1 MKRAMEHILCLQD
14 PEIRPRNLIAD
25 DDWRKIKAKVLA
37 IAAPEDRE
45 EINTTAM
52 RIRELVPDA
61 RTVEMKQVK
70 HWGQFEKPDEFNKIS
85 LAFLRED

>member
-1 MKRAMEHILCLQD
+1 
-14 PEIRPRNLIAD
+14 
-25 DDWRKIKAKVLA
+25 
-37 IAAPEDRE
+37 
-45 EINTTAM
+45 M

-85 LAFLRED
+85 LAFLRQG